1 MGTSPSGSGLTR
13 RRFVAA
19 GFSMAVVAGL
29 AGRVALVN
37 SSACPMPAI
46 VSHKMGSWVELDG
59 AFLQSRSSED
69 TQGYAVCVCAA
80 DVMSRN
86 AYVVRYASDGS
97 ETLEGMD
104 VQSLVCLT
112 LGIRNGGFSHG
123 GIALPAMYLIT
134 AGRNE
139 FLVPDTDLLLAAEPG
154 LRENAAG
161 GMGMSVRAG
170 TEYEIHLA
178 YRHQGGEVE
187 VGGERSN
194 EAYLSPVGE
203 TRFSLRVSN
212 LPVRHEIEVTAT
224 A

>member
-1 MGTSPSGSGLTR
+1 MGTSPGTSGLTR

-19 GFSMAVVAGL
+19 GLSMVAVAGL
-29 AGRVALVN
+29 VGRIALVN
-37 SSACPMPAI
+37 SSARPMPAI

-59 AFLQSRSSED
+59 AFLQSRLSED
-69 TQGYAVCVCAA
+69 TQGYAVCVRTA

-86 AYVVRYASDGS
+86 AYVRQYALDGS
-97 ETLEGMD
+97 GPLEGMD
-104 VQSLVCLT
+104 APSLACLT
-112 LGIRNGGFSHG
+112 LGIRNEGSSRG

-139 FLVPDTDLLLAAEPG
+139 FLVPDTDLLLAAEPR
-154 LRENAAG
+154 LRENASG
-161 GMGMSVRAG
+161 GMGLSVREG

-178 YRHQGGEVE
+178 YRHQGGEIE
-187 VGGERSN
+187 VDGETSN
-194 EAYLSPVGE
+194 EAYLNPIGE

-212 LPVRHEIEVTAT
+212 LPVRHEIEVMAS